1 MAPDLKPVS
10 VRISPARRLPQLF
23 IGLMLYGASLGLQ
36 IEAALGLAPWDVL
49 HEALHKVT
57 GLSFGTVT
65 GLVSILVLLCWIPL
79 RQRLGIGTVTNVVV
93 VSLSVDVAL
102 ALLPTVDGL
111 VPRIAFLVVGVV
123 LNGVATAAYIGARL
137 GPGPR
142 DGLMTGLSARTGIS
156 IRWVRTGIELSV
168 LGIGWILGGT
178 VGVGTVLYAVAIGPL
193 AQLFLPALSWR
204 ERQATSR

>member
-1 MAPDLKPVS
+1 MSCK
-10 VRISPARRLPQLF
+10 
-23 IGLMLYGASLGLQ
+23 
-36 IEAALGLAPWDVL
+36 
-49 HEALHKVT
+49 ALHKVT

-65 GLVSILVLLCWIPL
+65 GLVSVLVLLCWIPL

-102 ALLPTVDGL
+102 ALLPTVDAL
-111 VPRIAFLVVGVV
+111 VARIAFLIVGIV

-156 IRWVRTGIELSV
+156 IRWVRTGIELFV
-168 LGIGWILGGT
+168 LGLGWILGGT